1 MDPIRVLVVDDH
13 QMFADAL
20 DLLLSAHPR
29 LEPIG
34 ATASAEQALELCD
47 GNCPDVVLMDVD
59 LPGMD
64 GIEATRRVRER
75 CPGTHVVI
83 ITALQPTDLL
93 SAAVEAGASGFVPK
107 TQAADQLAGV
117 IEQAAAGEMVLPE
130 GDLVSILRRL
140 QEARQRRTDVDRQ
153 ISSLTEREVQILQRL
168 AEGMSTAELAEALF
182 ISPHT
187 VHSHVRSILS
197 KLGVRSKLEAVLFA
211 LRQRVIRL
219 PEAR

>member
-20 DLLLSAHPR
+20 ELLLSAHPR

-34 ATASAEQALELCD
+34 VTASAEQALEICD

-64 GIEATRRVRER
+64 GIEGTRRVRQR
-75 CPGTHVVI
+75 CPDTHVVI
-83 ITALQPTDLL
+83 ITALQPTEVL
-93 SAAVEAGASGFVPK
+93 AGAVEAGASGFVPK
-107 TQAADQLAGV
+107 TQAADQLAEV
-117 IEQAAAGEMVLPE
+117 IQRAAAGEMVLPE
-130 GDLVSILRRL
+130 GDIVSILRRL
-140 QEARQRRTDVDRQ
+140 QEARQTRTDVERLV
-153 ISSLTEREVQILQRL
+153 SSLTDREIEILQGL
-168 AEGMSTAELAEALF
+168 AEGKSTPELAEALF

-187 VHSHVRSILS
+187 VHSHVRSILA

-211 LRQRVIRL
+211 LRQRIIRL
-219 PEAR
+219 PGG

>member
-1 MDPIRVLVVDDH
+1 MDPISVLVVDDH

-20 DLLLSAHPR
+20 NLLLSAHPR

-34 ATASAEQALELCD
+34 VSASAEEALEVCD
-47 GNCPDVVLMDVD
+47 GRCPDVVLMDVD

-75 CPGTHVVI
+75 CPDTHVVI
-83 ITALQPTDLL
+83 ITALQPTDVL
-93 SAAVEAGASGFVPK
+93 AGAVEAGASGFVPK
-107 TQAADQLAGV
+107 TQAADQLATV

-130 GDLVSILRRL
+130 GDIVSILRRL
-140 QEARQRRTDVDRQ
+140 QEARQSRTDVERL
-153 ISSLTEREVQILQRL
+153 IGSLTEREVEILQGL
-168 AEGMSTAELAEALF
+168 AEGKSTTELAEALF

-197 KLGVRSKLEAVLFA
+197 KLGVRSKLEAVLFG

-219 PEAR
+219 SDA